1 MSGIDVF
8 VGNYPVIDWDLYRL
22 WVEGGLSHY
31 IYIDFSSYFLLG
43 YSEREALT
51 ALKDKLL
58 SGSGSTGVQF
68 ELILSDLHD
77 NYRLF
82 NLWET
87 MLHQPIM
94 FSEQLVFQLDSETQ
108 NLLIEKYYAL
118 DDCVVRELIGRKFSS
133 RLRKD
138 LDETSERTRVSLRSC
153 RRQFDNI
160 KRVFRTTEEIPGNFV
175 HNIKTNFL
183 LPPALAEKYSVIVF
197 IACHRF
203 EINKKKLNYLS
214 FEDFSIVCK
223 TIMTDWTCSGVDVD
237 ENGDPSLDRDFFYS
251 LRDLK
256 CLIEKEKEHRYGV
269 CQMLAKTNMKQRSLS
284 EVEANFKNINKNM
297 LWLGQTLYNNKEVK
311 DLFVN
316 VVDKV
321 VEPLKQYK
329 FTLEDLSQVIYHEN
343 SIQRV

>member
-1 MSGIDVF
+1 ML
-8 VGNYPVIDWDLYRL
+8 N
-22 WVEGGLSHY
+22 H
-31 IYIDFSSYFLLG
+31 FLTG
-43 YSEREALT
+43 YTEREALT
-51 ALKDKLL
+51 ALKDKIL

-68 ELILSDLHD
+68 ELLLSDLHD

-118 DDCVVRELIGRKFSS
+118 DDCVVRELLGRKFSS

-160 KRVFRTTEEIPGNFV
+160 KRVFRSMEEMPGNFIQ
-175 HNIKTNFL
+175 NIKTNFL
-183 LPPALAEKYSVIVF
+183 LPPELAEKYSVIVCV
-197 IACHRF
+197 ACHRF

-223 TIMTDWTCSGVDVD
+223 TIMNDWTCSGVDVD

-256 CLIEKEKEHRYGV
+256 CLLEKEKEHRYGV
-269 CQMLAKTNMKQRSLS
+269 CQMLAKTSMKQRSLS

-316 VVDKV
+316 IVDKV
-321 VEPLKQYK
+321 VDPLKQYK
-329 FTLEDLSQVIYHEN
+329 FTSEDLSQVNFN
-343 SIQRV
+343 SNSNNQLYPQTF

>member
-1 MSGIDVF
+1 
-8 VGNYPVIDWDLYRL
+8 
-22 WVEGGLSHY
+22 
-31 IYIDFSSYFLLG
+31 
-43 YSEREALT
+43 
-51 ALKDKLL
+51 
-58 SGSGSTGVQF
+58 
-68 ELILSDLHD
+68 
-77 NYRLF
+77 
-82 NLWET
+82 

-118 DDCVVRELIGRKFSS
+118 DDSVVRELLGRKFSS

-153 RRQFDNI
+153 RRQFDNV
-160 KRVFRTTEEIPGNFV
+160 KRVFRTLEEMPGNFI

-197 IACHRF
+197 VACHRF

-214 FEDFSIVCK
+214 FDDFSTVCK
-223 TIMTDWTCSGVDVD
+223 TIMRDWTCSGVDVD
-237 ENGDPSLDRDFFYS
+237 ENGDPCLDRDFFYS

-256 CLIEKEKEHRYGV
+256 CLLEKEKEHRYNV
-269 CQMLAKTNMKQRSLS
+269 CQMLAKTSIMKQRALS

-297 LWLGQTLYNNKEVK
+297 IWLGQTLYNNKEVK

-321 VEPLKQYK
+321 VEPLRQYK
-329 FTLEDLSQVIYHEN
+329 FTLEDLSQVNNHRTSKY
-343 SIQRV
+343 IQLSPFS

>member
-1 MSGIDVF
+1 MSRIIEDDARSF
-8 VGNYPVIDWDLYRL
+8 FYP
-22 WVEGGLSHY
+22 
-31 IYIDFSSYFLLG
+31 SSYQ
-43 YSEREALT
+43 T
-51 ALKDKLL
+51 QPL
-58 SGSGSTGVQF
+58 SSFT
-68 ELILSDLHD
+68 
-77 NYRLF
+77 
-82 NLWET
+82 
-87 MLHQPIM
+87 
-94 FSEQLVFQLDSETQ
+94 
-108 NLLIEKYYAL
+108 NLLTPHLCLYVLIAHGSL
-118 DDCVVRELIGRKFSS
+118 STLRCVGRKFSS

-153 RRQFDNI
+153 RRQFDNV
-160 KRVFRTTEEIPGNFV
+160 KRVFRTLEEMPGNFI

-214 FEDFSIVCK
+214 FDDFSTVCK
-223 TIMTDWTCSGVDVD
+223 TIMTDWTCAGVDVD
-237 ENGDPSLDRDFFYS
+237 ENGDPCLDRDFFYS

-256 CLIEKEKEHRYGV
+256 CLLEKEKEHRYSV
-269 CQMLAKTNMKQRSLS
+269 CQMLAKSSVMKQRSLS

-297 LWLGQTLYNNKEVK
+297 IWLGQTLYNNKEVK

-329 FTLEDLSQVIYHEN
+329 FTLEDLSQVKMKTKFKKVSHSFFIVSQCLH
-343 SIQRV
+343 SGGQ